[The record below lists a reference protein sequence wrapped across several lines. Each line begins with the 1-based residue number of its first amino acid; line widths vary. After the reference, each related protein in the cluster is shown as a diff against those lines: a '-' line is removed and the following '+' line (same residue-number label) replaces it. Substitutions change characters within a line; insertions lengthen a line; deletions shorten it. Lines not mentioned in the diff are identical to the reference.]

1 MSLLNIKKTCISKKN
16 ILEKYQNECFL
27 INGIKIMTRLD
38 KFFGIIAVLLLSAC
52 ASNNEVAE
60 VRRFNEPR
68 FDNMAPIELNVSKI
82 EIVSEFTPSFTR
94 PNVEHLFPVS
104 IEKTARIWA
113 TDRLEAVDFASN
125 RVAEDASV
133 TEEEVKAS
141 QLFYKDSLKYRATLS
156 VVLKISSDNGQS
168 SAQTS
173 IEAWRELTMPI
184 DTSIENK
191 EKYWNEMVQKLF
203 EEFNVRM
210 EQNINQYLNM
220 YVKNNNTVY
229 EY

>member
-1 MSLLNIKKTCISKKN
+1 MNM
-16 ILEKYQNECFL
+16 
-27 INGIKIMTRLD
+27 INKIFSVLA
-38 KFFGIIAVLLLSAC
+38 ILLLGAC
-52 ASNNEVAE
+52 SNMGEVAE
-60 VRRFNEPR
+60 TRRFTEPR
-68 FDNMAPIELNVSKI
+68 FDNSAKIELMVNKINV
-82 EIVSEFTPSFTR
+82 VSEFTPSFTR

-104 IEKTARIWA
+104 IEKAAKIWA
-113 TDRLEAVDFASN
+113 GDRLEAVDFSSN
-125 RVAEDASV
+125 RTADFIIKDASV
-133 TEEEVKAS
+133 TEEEIKAS

-156 VVLKISSDNGQS
+156 VVLKVYSDNGQS

-184 DTSIENK
+184 DTSIEEK

>member
-1 MSLLNIKKTCISKKN
+1 MKKLNKLLSIIA
-16 ILEKYQNECFL
+16 
-27 INGIKIMTRLD
+27 
-38 KFFGIIAVLLLSAC
+38 IAVLSAC
-52 ASNNEVAE
+52 SSNQEVAE
-60 VRRFNEPR
+60 TRRFTEPR
-68 FDNMAPIELNVSKI
+68 FDSYAPIELNVNKI
-82 EIVSEFTPSFTR
+82 EVISEFTPSFTR

-104 IEKTARIWA
+104 IEKAARIWA
-113 TDRLEAVDFASN
+113 NDRLEAMDFSSN
-125 RVAEDASV
+125 RVAEFIIKDASV
-133 TEEEVKAS
+133 TEEEIKAS

-156 VVLKISSDNGQS
+156 VVLKITSDNGNS

-184 DTSIENK
+184 DTSIEDK

-220 YVKNNNTVY
+220 YVKNNHTVY

>member
-1 MSLLNIKKTCISKKN
+1 MIKLKKICGLL
-16 ILEKYQNECFL
+16 
-27 INGIKIMTRLD
+27 
-38 KFFGIIAVLLLSAC
+38 AVVLLSAC
-52 ASNNEVAE
+52 ANNGEVAE
-60 VRRFNEPR
+60 TRRFTEPR
-68 FDNMAPIELNVSKI
+68 FNNLPPIELNVSKI

-104 IEKTARIWA
+104 IEKAARIWA
-113 TDRLEAVDFASN
+113 ADRLEATDFSSN
-125 RVAEDASV
+125 RIAEFIIKDASV

-203 EEFNVRM
+203 EEFNSRM

>member
-1 MSLLNIKKTCISKKN
+1 MNKLNKIFSLFAV
-16 ILEKYQNECFL
+16 ILL
-27 INGIKIMTRLD
+27 T
-38 KFFGIIAVLLLSAC
+38 AC
-52 ASNNEVAE
+52 ANSGEVAE
-60 VRRFNEPR
+60 TRRFTEPR
-68 FDNMAPIELNVSKI
+68 FDANAPIELNVNKI
-82 EIVSEFTPSFTR
+82 DVISEFTPSFTR

-104 IEKTARIWA
+104 IEKAARIWA
-113 TDRLEAVDFASN
+113 SDRLEAVDFSSN
-125 RVAEDASV
+125 RTAEFIIKEASV
-133 TEEEVKAS
+133 TEEEIKAS

-184 DTSIENK
+184 DTSIEEK

>member
-1 MSLLNIKKTCISKKN
+1 MKKLNKLLS
-16 ILEKYQNECFL
+16 
-27 INGIKIMTRLD
+27 
-38 KFFGIIAVLLLSAC
+38 IIAIVVLSAC
-52 ASNNEVAE
+52 SSNQEVAE
-60 VRRFNEPR
+60 TRRFTEPR
-68 FDNMAPIELNVSKI
+68 FDSYAPIELNVNKI
-82 EIVSEFTPSFTR
+82 EVVSEFTPSFTR

-104 IEKTARIWA
+104 IEKAARIWA
-113 TDRLEAVDFASN
+113 NDRLEAMDFSSN
-125 RVAEDASV
+125 RVAEFIIKDASV
-133 TEEEVKAS
+133 TEEEIKAS

-156 VVLKISSDNGQS
+156 VVLKITSDNGNS

-184 DTSIENK
+184 DTSIEDK

-220 YVKNNNTVY
+220 YVKNNHTVY